1 MTIDKIETLAKE
13 KGMSLSF
20 LCGKL
25 GLARNYLSE
34 VKKGKTKI
42 SDDRLAIIADILN
55 TTSEYL
61 KGETDIKEK
70 PTSAQADEL
79 SETVKKIV
87 DVASTLPQ
95 EKQSLV
101 LELIRSMKQD
111 R

>member
-1 MTIDKIETLAKE
+1 MTIDRIEALAKE

-42 SDDRLAIIADILN
+42 SGDRLAIIADILN
-55 TTSEYL
+55 TTPEYL

-70 PTSAQADEL
+70 PAGNKADEL
-79 SETVKKIV
+79 DQEFSDLIAQLSPEQRELVKAQIKGIL
-87 DVASTLPQ
+87 SNY
-95 EKQSLV
+95 
-101 LELIRSMKQD
+101 
-111 R
+111 